1 MHTHTPTIPAISAIP
16 AIPLGHAVLADPVPP
31 LERSPGQDPARIRAV
46 TSFTLSDWAGKA
58 CAVVYLGGCNLRC
71 PTCHNATLA
80 FTPEL
85 HPPLET
91 GAVLASL
98 AARKPWLD
106 GVVVC
111 GGEPTLDPGLAD
123 LVEKLFALGF
133 AVKVDTNGMR
143 PEAVAAVLARCPDT
157 VFAVDVKGPWHMYPA
172 LTGGA
177 VSPQAARERLE
188 TVFAMARKHPQ
199 SFLFRITLVP
209 GLEPQDVQAARDAL
223 PTGFVLK
230 EQTYMPP
237 SAS

>member
-1 MHTHTPTIPAISAIP
+1 MRMHTPTAPAIHPSRAVPAIP
-16 AIPLGHAVLADPVPP
+16 AHSPVCAV
-31 LERSPGQDPARIRAV
+31 GQAPARIRAV
-46 TSFTLSDWAGKA
+46 TPFTLSDWAGKA

-80 FTPEL
+80 FAPEG

-91 GAVLASL
+91 KAVLASL
-98 AARKPWLD
+98 TARKSWLD

-123 LVEKLFALGF
+123 LAEKLFALGF

-157 VFAVDVKGPWHMYPA
+157 VFAVDVKGPWHMYPD

-177 VSPQAARERLE
+177 VSAEAARSRLE
-188 TVFAMARKHPQ
+188 AVFAMARKHPH

-209 GLEPQDVQAARDAL
+209 GLSPQDVQAARACL
-223 PTGFVLK
+223 PAGFVLK
-230 EQTYMPP
+230 EQPYMPP
-237 SAS
+237 SSR